1 MKENINNNKKR
12 KKMKKYLMTVVA
24 ALAAASFTSCSN
36 EMDMF
41 DPISSDK
48 GYISLNVDATAPV
61 SVETRAG
68 ENPDWKIK
76 LNNTG
81 DEMTVSQ
88 LTGKAFAAK
97 TGNTLTV
104 YNYASME
111 AALAANSGR
120 GDAYWTGTS
129 DPFDIEAGKTTAV
142 TVECGTAKNAAFSV
156 VFNETFT
163 NVAAT
168 GYKVNASMSNRSI
181 DFDAS
186 NATTAYYQA
195 GSLTYNLTATVNG
208 KAVSVSKQVDL
219 TAGTNTQLTVKANT
233 NGTISL
239 IIHFT
244 DFTTDTT
251 NEITIDAATGA
262 EVVNP

>member
-1 MKENINNNKKR
+1 
-12 KKMKKYLMTVVA
+12 MKKYLMTVVA
-24 ALAAASFTSCSN
+24 AIAAASFTSCSN

-76 LNNTG
+76 LNNAG

-88 LTGKAFAAK
+88 LTGKAFAAS

-111 AALAANSGR
+111 AALAANNNR

-129 DPFDIEAGKTTAV
+129 ASFDIQAGKTTPV
-142 TVECGTAKNAAFSV
+142 TVECGKAKNAAFSV
-156 VFNETFT
+156 VFNESFT
-163 NVAAT
+163 KVAAA
-168 GYKVNASMSNRSI
+168 GYKVTATMSNRSNV
-181 DFDAS
+181 FNAS

-195 GSLTYNLTATVNG
+195 GTLTYNLTATVNG
-208 KAVSVSKQVDL
+208 KAVSVSKEVTL
-219 TAGTNTQLTVKANT
+219 TAGTNTQLSVKSNT

-239 IIHFT
+239 TIQYT
-244 DFTTDTT
+244 DFETNTT

>member
-1 MKENINNNKKR
+1 
-12 KKMKKYLMTVVA
+12 MKKYFMTAVA

-68 ENPDWKIK
+68 EDPDWKIK
-76 LNNTG
+76 LNDTG
-81 DEMTVSQ
+81 DEMTVSE
-88 LTGKAFAAK
+88 LKGKAFTASK
-97 TGNTLTV
+97 GNTLTV
-104 YNYASME
+104 YNYANME
-111 AALAANSGR
+111 AALSGR

-129 DPFDIEAGKTTAV
+129 ASFDIKAGQTADV

-156 VFNETFT
+156 VFDESFT
-163 NVAAT
+163 NVAT
-168 GYKVNASMSNRSI
+168 GYEVTATMSTRSI
-181 DFDAS
+181 KFNAS
-186 NATTAYYQA
+186 NATTAYYEA
-195 GSLTYNLTATVNG
+195 GTLTYTLTATVNG
-208 KAVSVSKQVDL
+208 KPVNVSKPVNL

-233 NGTISL
+233 TGTISL
-239 IIHFT
+239 TISFT

-251 NEITIDAATGA
+251 NKITIDAATGVEETTA
-262 EVVNP
+262 P